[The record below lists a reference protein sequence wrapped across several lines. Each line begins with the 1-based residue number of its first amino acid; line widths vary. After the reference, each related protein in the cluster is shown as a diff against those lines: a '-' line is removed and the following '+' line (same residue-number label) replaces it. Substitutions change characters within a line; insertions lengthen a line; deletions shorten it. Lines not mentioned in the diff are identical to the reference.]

1 MTQTCR
7 IFPPLRETGGR
18 CDDGTVRLLRF
29 VALLGPAV
37 LLACATPARR
47 STPVQTPLAARVEGQ
62 GLLFE
67 VVYTDADAREVPRIE
82 QGLLAA
88 GARVA
93 RWGSFRQ
100 GIYVH
105 LLPDHAALEDA
116 VERHGYP
123 WLRAWAFG
131 DQVLLQ
137 SPRTWN
143 DAAPPNDAELV
154 ELLTHEL
161 THALMYQLMQTA
173 NDPAWA
179 AEEPPLW
186 FREGMAS
193 VTADQGRRRL
203 SAAELAAWAVGHP
216 GADLLRPDPAL
227 YRDEKDAVYAAA
239 HRAFD
244 LLVHISGED
253 AVRRV
258 LQGVSSGASFA
269 EAFRSVSGYALDE
282 FEREALRSGFDPK
295 LARFTTATGAG
306 GP

>member
-7 IFPPLRETGGR
+7 IFPPLRERRGR
-18 CDDGTVRLLRF
+18 CDDGGVRLLRL
-29 VALLGPAV
+29 VALVGPAV
-37 LLACATPARR
+37 LLACATPATR
-47 STPVQTPLAARVEGQ
+47 STPAPTALAARVEGP

-67 VVYTDADAREVPRIE
+67 LIYTSADAQDVPRIE

-93 RWGSFRQ
+93 RWGSFRE
-100 GIYVH
+100 GIHVH
-105 LLPDHAALEDA
+105 LLPDHASLEDA
-116 VERHGYP
+116 VDRHGYP

-137 SPRTWN
+137 SPRSWS
-143 DAAPPNDAELV
+143 DAAPAKDEELV

-173 NDPAWA
+173 NDPPWA

-203 SAAELAAWAVGHP
+203 SAGELAAWSAAHP
-216 GADLLRPDPAL
+216 GADLLRPDAAL

-244 LLVHISGED
+244 LLVQITSED

-258 LQGVSSGASFA
+258 LQQVSTGTSFPD
-269 EAFRSVSGYALDE
+269 AFRATTGYALED

>member
-1 MTQTCR
+1 
-7 IFPPLRETGGR
+7 
-18 CDDGTVRLLRF
+18 
-29 VALLGPAV
+29 
-37 LLACATPARR
+37 
-47 STPVQTPLAARVEGQ
+47 VQTPLAARVAGP

-67 VVYTDADAREVPRIE
+67 VIYTDADAREVPRIE

-93 RWGSFRQ
+93 RWGNFRE

-116 VERHGYP
+116 VDRHAYP

-131 DQVLLQ
+131 DQILLQ
-137 SPRTWN
+137 SPRSWN
-143 DAAPPNDAELV
+143 DVAPPNDEELV

-203 SAAELAAWAVGHP
+203 SVTELTAWTAAHP
-216 GADLLRPDPAL
+216 GADLLRPDASL

-244 LLVHISGED
+244 LLVHIAGEE
-253 AVRRV
+253 AVRRM
-258 LQGVSSGASFA
+258 LQGVSTGANFA
-269 EAFRSVSGYALDE
+269 DAFRGATGYALDD
-282 FEREALRSGFDPK
+282 FEHEALRSGFD
-295 LARFTTATGAG
+295 ARLLHFTTATGAG

>member
-1 MTQTCR
+1 
-7 IFPPLRETGGR
+7 LRGTHGR
-18 CDDGTVRLLRF
+18 CDDDPVRLLRL
-29 VALLGPAV
+29 VAVVAPAV

-47 STPVQTPLAARVEGQ
+47 STAVQTPLAARVSGP

-67 VVYTDADAREVPRIE
+67 VVYTDADARQVPRIE

-93 RWGSFRQ
+93 RWGNFRE

-105 LLPDHAALEDA
+105 LLPDHSALEDA
-116 VERHGYP
+116 VDRHGYP

-131 DQVLLQ
+131 DQILLQ
-137 SPRTWN
+137 SPRSWN
-143 DAAPPNDAELV
+143 DVAPASDEDLV

-193 VTADQGRRRL
+193 VTSGQGRRRL
-203 SAAELAAWAVGHP
+203 AVRDLVRWMRAHP
-216 GADLLRPDPAL
+216 GVDLLNPSPEL
-227 YRDEKDAVYAAA
+227 YRTEKDAVYGAA
-239 HRAFD
+239 HRAFELLLNVAGDEAIRD
-244 LLVHISGED
+244 LMRRMRSGSRFD
-253 AVRRV
+253 AAFA
-258 LQGVSSGASFA
+258 ASVGIA
-269 EAFRSVSGYALDE
+269 RAD
-282 FEREALRSGFDPK
+282 FESEALRSRFAVP
-295 LARFTTATGAG
+295 ARFGDIHLDSDLRRN
-306 GP
+306 